1 MNTISTTCARCDELS
16 SSGKLDVPTTTTCAR
31 CGVTITESVAEDA
44 QCVECRYHSPQ
55 PKPPPPFDLIDLTTP
70 APPPRLSLEE
80 RILCQIED
88 ADTFDGQIAAIE
100 AGIDQA
106 RDSGRLEGLK
116 IAVDLIAG
124 TSIGA
129 ALRRV
134 MTNETLEK
142 CAEDAGLSR
151 QAISKA
157 EAKIRQNRSRL
168 TAAPSVERS
177 LC

>member
-1 MNTISTTCARCDELS
+1 MNTSTTCARCDELATS
-16 SSGKLDVPTTTTCAR
+16 SKLDVPTATICAS

-55 PKPPPPFDLIDLTTP
+55 PKPPPPFDLIDLTMPT
-70 APPPRLSLEE
+70 PPPRLSLEE

-116 IAVDLIAG
+116 LAIDLISG
-124 TSIGA
+124 TSVGA

-134 MTNETLEK
+134 MTGETLER
-142 CAEDAGLSR
+142 CAADVGLSR
-151 QAISKA
+151 QAIHKS
-157 EAKIRQNRSRL
+157 EVIIRRNKSRL
-168 TAAPSVERS
+168 TAALTV
-177 LC
+177 